1 MSYTFGRSNDND
13 RKYRVP
19 NYSVSNQTIA
29 NPGGTSPT
37 SPGSNTTP
45 NSSTI
50 PGRGTTSPSTAP
62 RTGTKTNPST
72 GTVRSPGATPTPGA
86 GTSTMPGAGSTQPR
100 PGMGA
105 TPTPGAGTSTMP
117 GTGSTQPRPGMITTP
132 TPGAGTSTM
141 PGAGSTQPRP
151 GMITTPPTPG
161 AGTSTMP
168 GTGSAQPRP
177 GMITTPPTPGAGTST
192 MPGAGS
198 TQPRPGM
205 ITTPPTGAGTTNNPN
220 RQPYIYGTAPE
231 PISTPGRTGTTQ
243 SPNRAPLNPQN
254 MTAPAPM
261 NNNNQNNQQVPMNG
275 MNAPQQMQGTMPG
288 APAGLPST
296 MQPGMNQ
303 EMPYF
308 NPTPPYMPGNVP
320 YMSYPPYQGIP
331 NMCVPNANS
340 YNVPMGIPMYPLYGY
355 DNSADLDRDVE
366 YMKRLYPKTAKAIQ
380 KEIDNEC
387 DKMEYD
393 GSMMFDE
400 YPDKEYIEKLIDRV
414 YDRVKQTD
422 EEPQVEINSLYLYPP
437 RRNQNYLRDI
447 VSLLLLSEIFNRRR
461 RHRGRRR
468 WF

>member
-105 TPTPGAGTSTMP
+105 T
-117 GTGSTQPRPGMITTP
+117 
-132 TPGAGTSTM
+132 
-141 PGAGSTQPRP
+141 
-151 GMITTPPTPG
+151 PTPG

>member
-1 MSYTFGRSNDND
+1 M
-13 RKYRVP
+13 
-19 NYSVSNQTIA
+19 
-29 NPGGTSPT
+29 
-37 SPGSNTTP
+37 PGSGSSQPRPGMITTP
-45 NSSTI
+45 
-50 PGRGTTSPSTAP
+50 
-62 RTGTKTNPST
+62 
-72 GTVRSPGATPTPGA
+72 PTPRP
-86 GTSTMPGAGSTQPR
+86 GTPTMPGAGS
-100 PGMGA
+100 
-105 TPTPGAGTSTMP
+105 S
-117 GTGSTQPRPGMITTP
+117 QPRPGMITTP
-132 TPGAGTSTM
+132 TPGAGTS
-141 PGAGSTQPRP
+141 QPRP
-151 GMITTPPTPG
+151 GTITTP
-161 AGTSTMP
+161 
-168 GTGSAQPRP
+168 
-177 GMITTPPTPGAGTST
+177 
-192 MPGAGS
+192 
-198 TQPRPGM
+198 
-205 ITTPPTGAGTTNNPN
+205 
-220 RQPYIYGTAPE
+220 
-231 PISTPGRTGTTQ
+231 
-243 SPNRAPLNPQN
+243 SPSRAPFNPEN
-254 MTAPAPM
+254 MTAPAQM
-261 NNNNQNNQQVPMNG
+261 YHNNQFNQQVPMSG

-308 NPTPPYMPGNVP
+308 NPNPNIPGNMP

-400 YPDKEYIEKLIDRV
+400 YPDKEYIEMLIDRI

-447 VSLLLLSEIFNRRR
+447 VSLLLLSEMFNRRR
-461 RHRGRRR
+461 RHRGRKR